1 MTDNELEKP
10 QEWARKTF
18 AAAELGDLRRTDR
31 LVQIAAALAE
41 KPAASLP
48 EAMRDVSETLAAYR
62 FLKTEQVS
70 HEQIMQPHWMQTRA
84 MMQEREHVLLIADA
98 TQITLTTHTS
108 TTGLGPVGQGE
119 RGRGFYVHTVLAVDA
134 QSKEVLGCAY
144 QEPWIRQPA
153 PPGETR
159 EQRKRRARESQ
170 IWERSAQQI
179 GSSVGNNQWI
189 HVGDSGADIFTFW
202 ERCRSLGCG
211 FVIRVCQDRLIAPL
225 QEEAAAVRCLQHLRQ
240 RAHRLPAQS
249 AQVLSLR
256 AEHQRP
262 AREALLQ
269 LSWEPVL
276 IQPPQ
281 HGASWEGKELAAWV
295 IRVWEPE
302 PPEGQK
308 PLEWLLVTTVPL
320 STTEQAWE
328 RVNWY
333 RWRWLDEDFH
343 HALKTGCQIEGRQM
357 RSVEALLRLL
367 GILTPMA
374 LRLLLLREMAQ
385 TAPDTE
391 ASQVLSPQVLQVV
404 AALSKHPTSHLSAR
418 DLWRVIASLG
428 GYFNR
433 NGDGPPGWKT
443 LWRGWIYVQTV
454 LLGVHLAPSLSP

>member
-189 HVGDSGADIFTFW
+189 HVDPVRARGVPYGVTIAH
-202 ERCRSLGCG
+202 G
-211 FVIRVCQDRLIAPL
+211 F
-225 QEEAAAVRCLQHLRQ
+225 
-240 RAHRLPAQS
+240 
-249 AQVLSLR
+249 
-256 AEHQRP
+256 
-262 AREALLQ
+262 
-269 LSWEPVL
+269 
-276 IQPPQ
+276 
-281 HGASWEGKELAAWV
+281 
-295 IRVWEPE
+295 
-302 PPEGQK
+302 
-308 PLEWLLVTTVPL
+308 
-320 STTEQAWE
+320 
-328 RVNWY
+328 
-333 RWRWLDEDFH
+333 
-343 HALKTGCQIEGRQM
+343 
-357 RSVEALLRLL
+357 
-367 GILTPMA
+367 LT
-374 LRLLLLREMAQ
+374 L
-385 TAPDTE
+385 
-391 ASQVLSPQVLQVV
+391 
-404 AALSKHPTSHLSAR
+404 
-418 DLWRVIASLG
+418 
-428 GYFNR
+428 
-433 NGDGPPGWKT
+433 
-443 LWRGWIYVQTV
+443 
-454 LLGVHLAPSLSP
+454 